1 MRGLPVGRIL
11 GLTVVLG
18 TPRLAVEFDLRGGMA
33 EAAYRMWPASVRSAA
48 RQARRGDGALA
59 ARLRVMPAVVL
70 TGARQTGRS
79 TLVEQLV
86 PRERRYRSLD
96 DFDVR
101 DAARRDPAAHRTQ
114 GRVAHPRRAGRTVV
128 EGAVMW
134 HADRF
139 PMQKA
144 GLSPTVLN

>member
-1 MRGLPVGRIL
+1 L
-11 GLTVVLG
+11 
-18 TPRLAVEFDLRGGMA
+18 D
-33 EAAYRMWPASVRSAA
+33 
-48 RQARRGDGALA
+48 DALA

-79 TLVEQLV
+79 TLVEQLA
-86 PRERRYRSLD
+86 PGERRYRSLD

-101 DAARRDPAAHRTQ
+101 DAARRDPAAHRTH
-114 GRVAHPRRAGRTVV
+114 GRLAHPRRAGRTVL

-134 HADRF
+134 HADHS

-144 GLSPTVLN
+144 WLSPRVLN